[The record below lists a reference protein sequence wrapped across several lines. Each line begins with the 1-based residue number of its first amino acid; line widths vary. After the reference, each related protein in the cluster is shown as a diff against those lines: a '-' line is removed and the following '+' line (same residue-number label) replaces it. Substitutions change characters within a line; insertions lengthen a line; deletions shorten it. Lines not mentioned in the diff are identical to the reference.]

1 MRRREVIAMG
11 TTSMGGWVYEI
22 TFTPTVFINSG
33 WSVQKR
39 AVTLD
44 FPGAAGVGWAKVL
57 TQNFFW

>member
-1 MRRREVIAMG
+1 MLTDGGTRRV
-11 TTSMGGWVYEI
+11 GWGLYEI
-22 TFTPTVFINSG
+22 TFAPTVFINSG

-44 FPGAAGVGWAKVL
+44 FPGAAGAGWAKVL